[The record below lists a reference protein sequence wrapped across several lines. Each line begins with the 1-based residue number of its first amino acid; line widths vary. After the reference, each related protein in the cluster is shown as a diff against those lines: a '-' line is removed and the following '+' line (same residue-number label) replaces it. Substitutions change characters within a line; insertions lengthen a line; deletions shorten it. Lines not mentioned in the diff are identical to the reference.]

1 MTTKSTV
8 KPTSDLMEATKAKS
22 LPQVALLLVITRG
35 LSSIGTTLTTFGLNV
50 WIYRQTGSY
59 TVFAT
64 MAVFAML
71 PVLLFAP
78 FAGVLTDRFDKRKLL
93 IAADVVSGV
102 VVMAV
107 LALYLLGGLGVPS
120 VAVAI
125 LLLAMAGE
133 LRWSSMSALF
143 SQVVPREQLNRIN
156 GIQQSFRGINVMLGP
171 LLGAVGLDL
180 VGLPLLL
187 GIDVVTYALSVA
199 AIYVIDVST
208 CSLKHHA
215 STVPDGF
222 LSELTFGFKWVWQRP
237 GLRRLLLFFMVV
249 NVGLSIFTATF
260 TPYVLSIASNH
271 VLGICLGTLGGG
283 AFFAGMYLARRKS
296 MSQRFDL
303 HIVLGALTF
312 GATAIVWGISRHPVA
327 LILSALLI
335 GMVESVVMAASQ
347 TTWQKNVPAA
357 IQGKVFAVRT
367 VVAFGFTPLAILGS
381 IPLASTVFEPMLR
394 QNNSVAS
401 VIWGT
406 APTGSLGMM
415 VSFLGFGIASF
426 AGLIQLTGGLRLA
439 EGDGNSLAS
448 EEFATK

>member
-1 MTTKSTV
+1 
-8 KPTSDLMEATKAKS
+8 MEATKAKS

-156 GIQQSFRGINVMLGP
+156 GIQQSFRGIM
-171 LLGAVGLDL
+171 
-180 VGLPLLL
+180 
-187 GIDVVTYALSVA
+187 
-199 AIYVIDVST
+199 
-208 CSLKHHA
+208 
-215 STVPDGF
+215 
-222 LSELTFGFKWVWQRP
+222 
-237 GLRRLLLFFMVV
+237 
-249 NVGLSIFTATF
+249 
-260 TPYVLSIASNH
+260 
-271 VLGICLGTLGGG
+271 
-283 AFFAGMYLARRKS
+283 
-296 MSQRFDL
+296 
-303 HIVLGALTF
+303 
-312 GATAIVWGISRHPVA
+312 
-327 LILSALLI
+327 
-335 GMVESVVMAASQ
+335 
-347 TTWQKNVPAA
+347 
-357 IQGKVFAVRT
+357 
-367 VVAFGFTPLAILGS
+367 
-381 IPLASTVFEPMLR
+381 
-394 QNNSVAS
+394 
-401 VIWGT
+401 
-406 APTGSLGMM
+406 
-415 VSFLGFGIASF
+415 
-426 AGLIQLTGGLRLA
+426 
-439 EGDGNSLAS
+439 
-448 EEFATK
+448 